1 MQATEVI
8 PMHQA
13 KSTLSQLVQRAA
25 AGETVLIGPN
35 GHAIAKLTSL
45 DAPTPPKRRIGI
57 LKGKL
62 VVPEDFD
69 APLPEDVLADFV
81 GGR

>member
-1 MQATEVI
+1 MPNII

-35 GHAIAKLTSL
+35 GQAVAKLTAL
-45 DAPTPPKRRIGI
+45 NAAATPKRRLGA
-57 LKGKL
+57 LKGQL
-62 VVPEDFD
+62 RLPADFD
-69 APLPEDVLADFV
+69 APLPEGMLRDFE
-81 GGR
+81 GGAA

>member
-1 MQATEVI
+1 
-8 PMHQA
+8 MHQA

-35 GHAIAKLTSL
+35 GQAVAKLTGL
-45 DAPTPPKRRIGI
+45 DAPATPKRRLGL
-57 LKGKL
+57 LKGKIK
-62 VVPEDFD
+62 VPDDFD
-69 APLPEDVLADFV
+69 APLPDEVLSDFEG

>member
-1 MQATEVI
+1 MDATKVI

-35 GHAIAKLTSL
+35 GHAVAKLTRL
-45 DAPTPPKRRIGI
+45 DEPAAPKRRLGL

-69 APLPEDVLADFV
+69 APLPDHVFADFE

>member
-1 MQATEVI
+1 VQATEVI

-35 GHAIAKLTSL
+35 GHAVAKLTRL
-45 DAPTPPKRRIGI
+45 DEPAMSKRRLG
-57 LKGKL
+57 LLQGKL

-69 APLPEDVLADFV
+69 ASLPDDVLSDFE

>member
-1 MQATEVI
+1 MQATEAI

-13 KSTLSQLVQRAA
+13 KSTLSQLVQRGA

-35 GHAIAKLTSL
+35 GLAVAKLTRL
-45 DAPTPPKRRIGI
+45 DEPATSKRRLG
-57 LKGKL
+57 LLRGKL
-62 VVPEDFD
+62 VVPEEFD
-69 APLPEDVLADFV
+69 ASLPDRVLSDFE

>member
-1 MQATEVI
+1 MQPTAVI
-8 PMHQA
+8 SVHQA
-13 KSTLSQLVQRAA
+13 KRRLSRLVQLSA

-45 DAPTPPKRRIGI
+45 DVPTPPKRRIGI
-57 LKGKL
+57 LKSKL
-62 VVPEDFD
+62 VVPDDFD
-69 APLPEDVLADFV
+69 APLPDDVLADFE

>member
-1 MQATEVI
+1 MQDVI

-35 GHAIAKLTSL
+35 GHAVAQLTRLDNAAKPRKL
-45 DAPTPPKRRIGI
+45 GF

-62 VVPEDFD
+62 VVPDDFD
-69 APLPEDVLADFV
+69 APLPDQVLEDFQ

>member
-1 MQATEVI
+1 MQDVI

-35 GHAIAKLTSL
+35 GHAVAQLTRLDNAAKPRKL
-45 DAPTPPKRRIGI
+45 GF
-57 LKGKL
+57 LKGQL
-62 VVPEDFD
+62 VVPDDFD
-69 APLPEDVLADFV
+69 APLPDQVLEDFQ

>member
-1 MQATEVI
+1 MLPPEVI

-45 DAPTPPKRRIGI
+45 SEPAGPKRRLGL

-62 VVPEDFD
+62 QVPEDFD
-69 APLPEDVLADFV
+69 APLHGDALADFE

>member
-1 MQATEVI
+1 MQDVI

-35 GHAIAKLTSL
+35 GHAVAKLTRL
-45 DAPTPPKRRIGI
+45 DAAATPKRRLGF

-69 APLPEDVLADFV
+69 DSLPDEVLADFQ

>member
-1 MQATEVI
+1 MQDVI

-35 GHAIAKLTSL
+35 GHAVAQLIRLDDTSKPRKL
-45 DAPTPPKRRIGI
+45 GF
-57 LKGKL
+57 LKGQL
-62 VVPEDFD
+62 VVPDDFD
-69 APLPEDVLADFV
+69 APLPDKVLQDFQ

>member
-1 MQATEVI
+1 MQNVVS
-8 PMHQA
+8 MHLA

-35 GHAIAKLTSL
+35 GHAIAKLTGL
-45 DAPTPPKRRIGI
+45 DAPTARKRRLGL

-62 VVPEDFD
+62 VVPENFD
-69 APLPEDVLADFV
+69 APLPDDVIADFE

>member
-1 MQATEVI
+1 MQEVVS
-8 PMHQA
+8 MHQA

-35 GHAIAKLTSL
+35 GQAIAKLTSL
-45 DAPTPPKRRIGI
+45 DAPATPKRRLGL

-62 VVPEDFD
+62 VVPDDFD
-69 APLPEDVLADFV
+69 SPLPDEVLADFE

>member
-1 MQATEVI
+1 MQDVI

-13 KSTLSQLVQRAA
+13 KSTLSQLVQRAV

-35 GHAIAKLTSL
+35 GRAVAKLTAL
-45 DAPTPPKRRIGI
+45 DAPATPKRRLGL

-62 VVPEDFD
+62 KIPEDFD
-69 APLPEDVLADFV
+69 APLPKDVVADFE
-81 GGR
+81 GGF

>member
-1 MQATEVI
+1 MEEVI

-35 GHAIAKLTSL
+35 GHALVKLTRL
-45 DAPTPPKRRIGI
+45 DAPATPKRRLGF

-62 VVPEDFD
+62 KVPDDFD
-69 APLPEDVLADFV
+69 APLPDEVLAEFE
-81 GGR
+81 GGPP

>member
-1 MQATEVI
+1 MQDVI

-13 KSTLSQLVQRAA
+13 KSSLSRLVQRAA

-35 GHAIAKLTSL
+35 GQAVAKLTSL
-45 DAPTPPKRRIGI
+45 DAPPAPKRKLGF
-57 LKGKL
+57 LKGQL
-62 VVPEDFD
+62 VVPKDFD
-69 APLPEDVLADFV
+69 APLPDDLIDDFE